1 MRLYGEFPKETEIG
15 EVETL
20 GAKGPFA
27 ASTCDPE
34 TGARSR
40 KAAIP
45 RHFAHEPGKSPFGGT
60 GWWTRQDS
68 NLQTDRY
75 ARTAFGVKPRA
86 QAARSARPS
95 RATATS
101 ASPLRCFALGLA
113 LGLVAAGSGQSCG
126 QPYLRVVVITRG
138 GNDVGD
144 EMIDCWFQRLALL
157 AGRNVGPANDA
168 WPKHAC

>member
-60 GWWTRQDS
+60 GWW
-68 NLQTDRY
+68 
-75 ARTAFGVKPRA
+75 AREDGK
-86 QAARSARPS
+86 
-95 RATATS
+95 
-101 ASPLRCFALGLA
+101 PLRSTHCSNHYFIRVFAIIAMSLNVVLLKRTTKLGNPHVEA
-113 LGLVAAGSGQSCG
+113 
-126 QPYLRVVVITRG
+126 
-138 GNDVGD
+138 
-144 EMIDCWFQRLALL
+144 
-157 AGRNVGPANDA
+157 
-168 WPKHAC
+168 